1 MAAVCV
7 LLQLPREAVVS
18 ARLVPSADAGW
29 RRLGGGTVEVVAAAA
44 PCDGRRDCDLGR
56 CRLQEWSVV
65 RTGMGISDGEV
76 AWEAASAHAC
86 IGESVCMQCS
96 MQH

>member
-29 RRLGGGTVEVVAAAA
+29 RRLGDGTVVVAAAA
-44 PCDGRRDCDLGR
+44 RRDCDLGR
-56 CRLQEWSVV
+56 CRLQE
-65 RTGMGISDGEV
+65 
-76 AWEAASAHAC
+76 
-86 IGESVCMQCS
+86 
-96 MQH
+96 